1 MGMLSNQ
8 EAPCE
13 AAEPEG
19 SMVPVVLGRAS
30 GEGWEKNLVALRVEA
45 APTLKTE
52 QVGYVQIGIYILY
65 IYIYIYI
72 HIQMTVDCLR
82 TFATGMPQ
90 IL

>member
-65 IYIYIYI
+65 IYISI

>member
-52 QVGYVQIGIYILY
+52 QVGYVQIGIYIYY
-65 IYIYIYI
+65 IYISI